1 MMICLSCFLNFAQL
15 SSNPHRKLF
24 FGTILSLLVTLTSA
38 TGSGAKE
45 LFPSYPNIEANVRFW
60 EDVYSVYS
68 TRQGIIHDKD
78 DLQIIYTVID
88 LVDWNSPGSARINKK
103 LVKLAR
109 QRYKKILTDLGSG
122 RKPVTPEEKKIASL
136 FPGRSRHVFT
146 MAKNNI
152 RLQIGQKDRFL
163 EGIIRSGAYM
173 PSIRKIFKTYNLPA
187 ELAYLPHVESS
198 FNPKAHSK
206 AGAAGLWQF
215 TRSTGRQYLTINS
228 VIDERYDPYS
238 SSKAAAVFLKE
249 NYKAL
254 RSWPLAIT
262 AYNYGRAGMLRA
274 QKKNGSYDKIFKNH
288 KTKIFKFASRN
299 FYPEFL
305 AAMRVAQRLEH
316 NKNITLDRPEATLSV
331 RMKGYVPAA
340 DIRHHFK
347 VSEKDFSR
355 LNPALRKPVLSGKK
369 YIPKNFL
376 VHLPATSLT
385 RQLTG
390 KIPSSIFLS
399 RQVRDKI
406 YVVRRGDTAG
416 LIARK
421 YGISLSELIQA
432 NNLNRRATI
441 RIGQKLKIPGKIQVV
456 NNANFV
462 ILKAVSKNRPN

>member
-1 MMICLSCFLNFAQL
+1 MTRISCFLNPALPVSFRL
-15 SSNPHRKLF
+15 RYLF
-24 FGTILSLLVTLTSA
+24 FSA
-38 TGSGAKE
+38 TLFLLTLLTGVPGSEAKE
-45 LFPSYPNIEANVRFW
+45 RFPSYPSIETSVRFW
-60 EDVYSVYS
+60 EDVYSRYT

-78 DLQIIYTVID
+78 NLQVVYTVIE
-88 LVDWNSPGSARINKK
+88 LVDWNSPGSSKMNRK

-122 RKPVTPEEKKIASL
+122 KKPVTLEEKKVAAL
-136 FPGRSRHVFT
+136 FPKKSHHAFNT
-146 MAKNNI
+146 AKNNI

-173 PSIRKIFKTYNLPA
+173 PSIRKIFKTYNIPQ

-215 TRSTGRQYLTINS
+215 TRSTGRQYLTIND
-228 VIDERYDPYS
+228 VVDERYDPYA

-249 NYKAL
+249 NFEVL
-254 RSWPLAIT
+254 QSWPMAIT
-262 AYNYGRAGMLRA
+262 AYNYGRAGMVRA
-274 QKKNGSYDKIFKNH
+274 KKKNGSYENILKNH
-288 KTKIFKFASRN
+288 KTRIFKFASRN

-305 AAMRVAQRLEH
+305 AAMRVAQRYDH
-316 NKNITLDRPEATLSV
+316 DKSITLDRPEATLSV
-331 RMKGYVPAA
+331 RMRGYVQAEE
-340 DIRHHFK
+340 IRRHFK
-347 VSEKDFSR
+347 VSEEDFSR
-355 LNPALRKPVLSGKK
+355 LNQALRKPVLSGKK

-376 VHLPATSLT
+376 VRLPATSMT
-385 RQLTG
+385 RKLAES
-390 KIPSSIFLS
+390 IPSSIFRS
-399 RQVRDKI
+399 NQVRDTI

-421 YGISLSELIQA
+421 YGISISELIQS

-441 RIGQKLKIPGKIQVV
+441 RIGQKLKIPGKIQIAS
-456 NNANFV
+456 NKNIV